1 MKKIACPKCNSE
13 ELIKSGVVKGRQRY
27 RCKPCGF
34 SFTVLKEGKSI
45 DPYYVIKAL
54 QLYIEGVTYRE
65 IERILGISHVSVMNW
80 VKKYNINAPE
90 NYEYRPTYKVLTHKE
105 LLEFFAEKESLKSSG
120 CMITELGDK
129 FMMIKWERFRKNA
142 L

>member
-1 MKKIACPKCNSE
+1 MKQIACPKCQSE

-80 VKKYNINAPE
+80 VKKYNISAPE